1 MIKNTKHYINGMTI
15 TIYQNFEGETAMYY
29 LRICTIQTKL
39 FPHGVV
45 LGDSSSQKSVVDWL
59 RTQYE
64 EALGLVEMV

>member
-1 MIKNTKHYINGMTI
+1 MIENIKYYTNGMTI

-39 FPHGVV
+39 FPHGII
-45 LGDSSSQKSVVDWL
+45 LGEPCYEKEAADWW

-64 EALGLVEMV
+64 ESLELTEKV